1 MKVKKYTTW
10 GKAKVNLTEDEM
22 LGGDFKIDNAFIN
35 AQSISR
41 NIAKNMCL
49 KNINETCGE

>member
-1 MKVKKYTTW
+1 
-10 GKAKVNLTEDEM
+10 M